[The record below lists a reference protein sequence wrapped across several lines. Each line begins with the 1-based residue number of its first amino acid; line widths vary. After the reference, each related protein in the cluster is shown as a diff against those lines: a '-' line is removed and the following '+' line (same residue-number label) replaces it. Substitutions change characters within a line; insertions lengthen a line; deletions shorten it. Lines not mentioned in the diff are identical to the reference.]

1 MAYKMV
7 RLDELGKVIT
17 GNTPSKKKNEY
28 YNEAIVPF
36 IKPNNFNTVSISSLS
51 EADEYLSYSGA
62 KVARLVENGAVLVT
76 CIGTIGSVGIADKEI
91 CFNQQI
97 NAIVPNERIV
107 NNRYL
112 AYAIIKRKEQ
122 LKAIANAPVVPIIN
136 KTQFSAFEI
145 PLPPLETQNKI
156 VEVLDK
162 AQELIDARKE
172 QIRLIDELIQAQFI
186 EMFGNPVTN
195 PKNWEVSK
203 MKNHVNNIESGWS
216 PKCLN
221 SEAPINKWGVLK
233 LSAVTGGQ
241 YKEERN
247 KKLPEDVSPRLGLEI
262 KDGDLLLTRKNT
274 PELVGDSCF
283 VFKTRKKLMMPD
295 IIFRIQTKKTLN
307 RLFLWSVFNTN
318 EMKSRIKSLASG
330 SAKSM
335 SNISKAKLYD
345 LEVIVPNIDL
355 QNDFEIRVRKIVSY
369 KELLLKSLYELET
382 YNKALFK
389 ESFINDFLE
398 VHR

>member
-1 MAYKMV
+1 MELKRLGDYVDIKTGKLDANASNVNGEYPFFTCSINNLWIDTYAYDCECVLIAGNGDLNVKYYI
-7 RLDELGKVIT
+7 GKFNAYQRTYIVE
-17 GNTPSKKKNEY
+17 SKDNKKLY
-28 YNEAIVPF
+28 
-36 IKPNNFNTVSISSLS
+36 T
-51 EADEYLSYSGA
+51 
-62 KVARLVENGAVLVT
+62 
-76 CIGTIGSVGIADKEI
+76 
-91 CFNQQI
+91 
-97 NAIVPNERIV
+97 
-107 NNRYL
+107 RYL
-112 AYAIIKRKEQ
+112 FYFMSKYVDILRSNSIGGVIKYIKLADLTE
-122 LKAIANAPVVPIIN
+122 V
-136 KTQFSAFEI
+136 FI
-145 PLPPLETQNKI
+145 PLPSLETQKRI
-156 VEVLDK
+156 AEVLDK
-162 AQELIDARKE
+162 AQALIDARKE
-172 QIRLIDELIQAQFI
+172 QIRLMDELIQAQFI
-186 EMFGNPVTN
+186 EMFGDPVTN
-195 PKNWEVSK
+195 PKSWEVSK
-203 MKNHVNNIESGWS
+203 LKNHVNNIESGWS

-295 IIFRIQTKKTLN
+295 IVFRIQTKKTLN
-307 RLFLWSVFNTN
+307 RLFLWSAFNTN
-318 EMKSRIKSLASG
+318 EMKSRIRSLASG

-369 KELLLKSLYELET
+369 KELLLKSLSELET
-382 YNKALFK
+382 YNKGLFK
-389 ESFINDFLE
+389 ESFISDFLE